1 MKSRVCSTS
10 VLFFCEGWILG
21 GEKIFKI
28 FPKTSPDCGTIQTVG
43 LNSRVTVRI
52 VPQNKTKSD
61 EQDVRSE
68 RDEKG
73 RGKCSV

>member
-10 VLFFCEGWILG
+10 VLFSAKG
-21 GEKIFKI
+21 GFWAEKNFLRF
-28 FPKTSPDCGTIQTVG
+28 FPKTSPDCGTIQSVG

-52 VPQNKTKSD
+52 VPQNNTKSD

-73 RGKCSV
+73 RGKRSV